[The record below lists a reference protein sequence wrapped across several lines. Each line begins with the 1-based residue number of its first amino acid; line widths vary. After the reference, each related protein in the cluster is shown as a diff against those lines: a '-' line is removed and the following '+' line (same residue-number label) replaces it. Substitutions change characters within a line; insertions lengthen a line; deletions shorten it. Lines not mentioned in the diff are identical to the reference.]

1 MPITAN
7 ILRPFANATFIE
19 TGTFK
24 CEGVFAALEAGFAR
38 IVTIEIAPELHA
50 AAQKRFL
57 REPRVT
63 ALCGSSAE
71 LLRPLL
77 DSLDGPAT
85 FWLDAHGYAGDGST
99 GVPSPLLAKLDA
111 IACSEI
117 RTHTIL
123 IDDFNVFDR
132 GFRSNVTEEQVRAR
146 LRAINPHYLL
156 VRMDNPHLPWDIL
169 GALPWP

>member
-50 AAQKRFL
+50 AAEKRFL

-63 ALCGSSAE
+63 ALCGSSAD
-71 LLRPLL
+71 LLPPLV
-77 DSLDGPAT
+77 DSLDAPAT
-85 FWLDAHGYAGDGST
+85 FWLDAHGYAGDGSLGT
-99 GVPSPLLAKLDA
+99 PSPLLAELDA
-111 IACSEI
+111 IARSDI

-123 IDDFNVFDR
+123 IDDFNVFGR
-132 GFRSNVTEEQVRAR
+132 GFRSNVTEAQVRQR
-146 LRAINPHYLL
+146 LYAINPHYLL

-169 GALPWP
+169 GALSWK